1 MLPPNGPQHPQG
13 PGPGSAHPTPQ
24 PPYQQLG
31 RPPSS
36 HDISSQNPMNPH
48 QSPALAGRMPPG
60 QDRLHMD
67 PIDNELAS
75 YPPDL
80 LRDAKGHAGFGERD
94 IQSLNIDEK
103 VRRRPP
109 LA

>member
-1 MLPPNGPQHPQG
+1 
-13 PGPGSAHPTPQ
+13 
-24 PPYQQLG
+24 
-31 RPPSS
+31 
-36 HDISSQNPMNPH
+36 
-48 QSPALAGRMPPG
+48 
-60 QDRLHMD
+60 MD